1 MEDEAV
7 SALDE
12 KNSYPE
18 VAPMGATVEMAEA
31 SLSEPR
37 AVIIP

>member
-1 MEDEAV
+1 MEEEAV
-7 SALDE
+7 SVLDE

-18 VAPMGATVEMAEA
+18 VAPMAVAVEMAEA